1 MFLFKKLL
9 YTYNLEFFKTK
20 SDKNVGFSH
29 LDQCTPKFIA
39 KKVIKLLPA
48 LCEHLESSNGFFQ
61 VRFPF
66 VLYSLQV
73 NMYVHVSKRKTY
85 CLCNWK
91 N

>member
-9 YTYNLEFFKTK
+9 YTYNLEYFKTK